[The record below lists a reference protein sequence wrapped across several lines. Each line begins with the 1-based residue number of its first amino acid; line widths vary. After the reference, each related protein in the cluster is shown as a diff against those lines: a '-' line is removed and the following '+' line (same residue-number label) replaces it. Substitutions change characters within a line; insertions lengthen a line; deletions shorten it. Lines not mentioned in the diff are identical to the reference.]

1 MILIF
6 DWFSRDS
13 VSLWWVL
20 FCWQLATDHW
30 QLMYIELHS
39 RSAFSFLEGASLP
52 EELISTCAQL
62 GMPAMALLDTDG
74 VYGAPRFHLAADK
87 VKIKAHIGAEVAC
100 SSLHNVILSE
110 ASASRSEALAES
122 KDPYPRQSL
131 ERVGIPRSA
140 RNDKSKGNDKTFR
153 LPLLVASRAGYQNL
167 CRLITKMKLRAKKG
181 EGIVCQEELEEHA
194 EGLICLTG
202 GADGPLAAVL
212 QQGGTE
218 EARQQVDRLI
228 SIFGPSNVYVELQRH
243 FRREEEARNRAAIAI
258 ARSLHLPI
266 LATNGVCYATSKARE
281 LCDAFTA
288 IRHRR
293 TLSTAGRLLSRNSER
308 FLKSPHE
315 MQQLFADLPEALANT
330 LELSSRLEFTLNDL
344 GYEFPR
350 YPVPEGET
358 MNSFLRERAW
368 EGFCHRYGCKSHDLQ
383 ARARLQIEKELKLIE
398 KLKLAGYFLIVWDL
412 VRFCRE
418 QNILVQGRGSAAN
431 SAVCYSLGITAVDAV
446 GMELLFERFLSE
458 ERGEWPD
465 IDLDLPSGDE
475 REKVIQYLYKKY
487 GERGAAMTANVITY
501 RNRMAAREMGKALG
515 FDPETLQKISAAVA
529 TWEFRD
535 ENDSLD
541 RRFRDAGLDLSH
553 PRLRKYYELC
563 LAVQDMP
570 RHLGQHSGGMVICQ
584 GQLDSVVPLEPASM
598 PGRVVVQWDKE
609 DCADMGI
616 IKVDLLGLGMM
627 AVLKDSIEF
636 IRDHY
641 REEVDLAHLPQDD
654 SLVYSAL
661 QQADTVGLFQV
672 ESRAQ
677 MSCLPRL
684 RPQRFYDIVVQVAI
698 IRPGPIVGQMV
709 NPFLQ
714 RRQGREEV
722 TYPHPSLETVLQRTL
737 GVPLFQE
744 QLLRIAM
751 IAANF
756 TGGEAEELRRAMGF
770 KRSQARMKEIEAK
783 LRAGMTANGISP
795 KAQEEIILSIT
806 SLALY
811 GFPESHAA
819 SFALIAYASA
829 YLKCHYLAAFTA
841 ALLNNQPMGF
851 YSPATIVKDAQRH
864 GLKILPVDVMR
875 SEWNCALERVVSPES
890 RVPSETVAGCQYP
903 VAGKVIGRQSLVVG
917 KTNFAENTNSD
928 TAWDQSRQGR
938 NVIAQDVSPGK
949 EKEDWNK
956 SRRDDTS
963 QSATNNHQSTIFKIE
978 GGKSIKNSSSI
989 ALRMGLRYV
998 RGLREKA
1005 GMALVR
1011 ERLRASF
1018 TSIHDLTR
1026 RIPELRKDELTTLA
1040 EIGALNSV
1048 ARGQGPVTGD
1058 EARFLRP
1065 SHSLRGRNDNIF
1077 AGHWV
1082 LGTGNCGFTRDS
1094 GLATRDSKFHRRDAL
1109 WQVERAVRGSGPLL
1123 EQQPEPDSPSP
1134 LQPMNHEE
1142 RLVADFHGT
1151 GLTVGPHPMAYRRAW
1166 LNAMGIRRASE
1177 LRDLPTGKRLR
1188 IGGCVITRQR
1198 PGTAKGFVFI
1208 SLEDE
1213 TGVANAIIRP
1223 DLFHQNRLLLASER
1237 FLAIEGI
1244 LQNQDNVISVRAER
1258 VQPLFVTKAETSS
1271 HDFY

>member
-1 MILIF
+1 
-6 DWFSRDS
+6 
-13 VSLWWVL
+13 
-20 FCWQLATDHW
+20 
-30 QLMYIELHS
+30 MYIELHAC
-39 RSAFSFLEGASLP
+39 SAFSFLEGSSLP
-52 EELISTCAQL
+52 EYLVAACARL
-62 GMPAMALLDTDG
+62 NMPAMALLDTDG

-87 VKIKAHIGAEVAC
+87 IGIKAHIGAEVTC
-100 SSLHNVILSE
+100 DPLNPVTLSGDG
-110 ASASRSEALAES
+110 AKRSAAPSES
-122 KDPYPRQSL
+122 KNLYTPKAAHGT
-131 ERVGIPRSA
+131 GIPRSA
-140 RNDKSKGNDKTFR
+140 RNDRIILDDKVTRNHNPSR
-153 LPLLVASRAGYQNL
+153 LPLLVSSRAGYQNL

-181 EGIVCQEELEEHA
+181 GGAVQREELEEHA
-194 EGLICLTG
+194 HGLICLTG
-202 GADGPLAAVL
+202 GADGPLANAL
-212 QQGGTE
+212 QHGGME
-218 EARQQVDRLI
+218 EARRQVEQLI
-228 SIFGPSNVYVELQRH
+228 SLFGRGNVYVELQRH
-243 FRREEEARNRAAIAI
+243 FHREEETRNRAAIDL
-258 ARSLHLPI
+258 ARSLHLPL
-266 LATNGVCYATSKARE
+266 LATNGVCYATAKDRE

-288 IRHRR
+288 IRHHR
-293 TLSTAGRLLSRNSER
+293 TLSTAGRLLARNSER
-308 FLKSPHE
+308 HLKSPQE
-315 MQQLFADLPEALANT
+315 MQQLFADLPEALSNT

-368 EGFCHRYGCKSHDLQ
+368 GGFRQRYGRAKPDMQ
-383 ARARLQIEKELKLIE
+383 ARARSQIERELKLIE

-431 SAVCYSLGITAVDAV
+431 SAVCYSLGITAVDPIS
-446 GMELLFERFLSE
+446 MELLFERFLSE

-475 REKVIQYLYKKY
+475 REKVIQYVYRRY

-515 FDPETLQKISAAVA
+515 FDPETLAKISAAVA

-535 ENDSLD
+535 ENDALD
-541 RRFRDAGLDLSH
+541 RRFRDAGLDLKH

-563 LAVQDMP
+563 LAVQDVP

-627 AVLKDSIEF
+627 AVLKDSIEL

-641 REEVDLAHLPQDD
+641 EEEVDLAHLPVDD
-654 SLVYSAL
+654 PAVYSTL
-661 QQADTVGLFQV
+661 QKADTIGLFQV

-684 RPQRFYDIVVQVAI
+684 LPKRFYDIVVQVAI

-709 NPFLQ
+709 NPFLL
-714 RRQGREEV
+714 RRQGREEI
-722 TYPHPSLETVLQRTL
+722 TYPHPSLEPVLKRTM

-756 TGGEAEELRRAMGF
+756 TGGEAEDLRRAMGF
-770 KRSQARMKEIEAK
+770 KRSQARMKEIETK
-783 LRAGMTANGISP
+783 LRTGMTQNGISHE
-795 KAQEEIILSIT
+795 AQEQIILSIT
-806 SLALY
+806 SFALY

-851 YSPATIVKDAQRH
+851 YSPATITKDAQRH
-864 GLKILPVDVMR
+864 GLKMLPVDVTR
-875 SEWNCALERVVSPES
+875 SEWMCTLEA
-890 RVPSETVAGCQYP
+890 VPSAECLVPSKTFVA
-903 VAGKVIGRQSLVVG
+903 
-917 KTNFAENTNSD
+917 
-928 TAWDQSRQGR
+928 
-938 NVIAQDVSPGK
+938 AQ
-949 EKEDWNK
+949 
-956 SRRDDTS
+956 TS
-963 QSATNNHQSTIFKIE
+963 QANFVIPTPEHKRGAEESLSQYGTRHSQLAP
-978 GGKSIKNSSSI
+978 G
-989 ALRMGLRYV
+989 LRLGLRYV
-998 RGLREKA
+998 RGLRKEGA
-1005 GMALVR
+1005 QALVR
-1011 ERLRASF
+1011 ERTRAPF

-1026 RIPELRKDELTTLA
+1026 RVTELRKDELTTLA
-1040 EIGALNSV
+1040 EIGALNAV
-1048 ARGQGPVTGD
+1048 ASTECLAP
-1058 EARFLRP
+1058 RFLRP
-1065 SHSLRGRNDNIF
+1065 SHSLGGRNDKSF
-1077 AGHWV
+1077 TRYSA
-1082 LGTGNCGFTRDS
+1082 LGTGY
-1094 GLATRDSKFHRRDAL
+1094 SKLHRRDAL

-1123 EQQPEPDSPSP
+1123 ESFPEPDSPSP

-1151 GLTVGPHPMAYRRAW
+1151 GLTVGPHPMAYRREW

-1177 LRDLPTGKRLR
+1177 LRDIPNGRRLR
-1188 IGGCVITRQR
+1188 IGGCVIVRQR
-1198 PGTAKGFVFI
+1198 PGTAKGFVFL

-1213 TGVANAIIRP
+1213 TGVANAIIAP
-1223 DLFHQNRLLLASER
+1223 DLFHSNRLLLASEK

-1244 LQNQDNVISVRAER
+1244 LQNQDNVISVKAER
-1258 VQPLFVTKAETSS
+1258 VLPLFVTKAETHS
-1271 HDFY
+1271 HDFH